1 MKTITKQAWSLVHD
15 KALDVAN
22 AAMRDDL
29 VMIDVFIE
37 QMLDLLAELE
47 VEFGTQPMIL
57 ATRAD
62 YIDDIVQRRSLY
74 EEALRL
80 AREQGDDAEVAAILD
95 SLQTLS
101 EDESTSSKSSPD

>member
-22 AAMRDDL
+22 AAMREDF
-29 VMIDVFIE
+29 VMFGVFNK
-37 QMLDLLAELE
+37 QMLDLLDELE
-47 VEFGTQPMIL
+47 VEFGAQPRIL

-62 YIDDIVQRRSLY
+62 YLDDIVQRRSFY

-80 AREQGDDAEVAAILD
+80 ARKQGDDEEIAEILE

-101 EDESTSSKSSPD
+101 EDISTN